1 MNVEGPAE
9 FWDWLAA
16 LATRGNAGDPT
27 ARERHDLA
35 LALLTDLDE
44 MRFQP
49 DRDTE
54 TATFARVREATRHP
68 IWRISAHAPSG
79 AWVRWRCAFPVGTR
93 AAVIVSSSGD
103 LTRIGDL
110 FYRGVAAR
118 TDHLV
123 DHWLRDRA
131 AGRSTALPGLTRA
144 FEPGDEHIA
153 LGLAQMGAP
162 QRVAAFRDALRLR
175 DSRWREKVRA
185 DLLAIRV

>member
-1 MNVEGPAE
+1 MIVEAPAE

-16 LATRGNAGDPT
+16 LATRASAGDGR

-49 DRDTE
+49 DRAME
-54 TATFARVREATRHP
+54 TATFSRIREASRHP

-79 AWVRWRCAFPVGTR
+79 AWVRLRCAFPVGTR

-103 LTRIGDL
+103 LVRIGDL
-110 FYRGVAAR
+110 FHRSVAAQ
-118 TDHLV
+118 TDALV
-123 DHWLRDRA
+123 EHWLRDRA
-131 AGRSTALPGLTRA
+131 TGRSTAAPGLTRA

-153 LGLAQMGAP
+153 MGLAQMGTP
-162 QRVAAFRDALRLR
+162 QRVAAVRDDLRLR
-175 DSRWREKVRA
+175 DSLRMEKVRA
-185 DLLAIRV
+185 DRQSIRV